1 MVFSAATFAAG
12 RRGWGGTSRGEA
24 RWGRPSRR
32 KETAGMTLFIPKSLV
47 RLADLCAGE
56 EGRYALT
63 GVRVIDL
70 EDGRF
75 RLEAT
80 DGKRLVIVHG
90 ESLAP
95 RVGASETFA
104 ALEAVANSG
113 TQTIVPAADWKRAL
127 RMGAKRLD
135 KVGLVINP
143 DFVTLAC
150 GSETLTARPVDGKFP
165 SVDMVLPKTPPL
177 VKFTVNPGA
186 LAGLLQA
193 ADALQPAEGVTV
205 WVYAPGKPIG
215 FTA

>member
-1 MVFSAATFAAG
+1 VK
-12 RRGWGGTSRGEA
+12 SRGAPHESKGDE
-24 RWGRPSRR
+24 WHD
-32 KETAGMTLFIPKSLV
+32 LFIPKSLV
-47 RLADLCAGE
+47 RLADLCAGD

-70 EDGRF
+70 EDGRY

-135 KVGLVINP
+135 KVGLVINSES
-143 DFVTLAC
+143 VTLAC
-150 GSETLTARPVDGKFP
+150 GAETLTARPVEGRFP
-165 SVDMVLPKTPPL
+165 SIDMVLPKTPPL

-186 LAGLLQA
+186 LAGLLHA

-205 WVYAPGKPIG
+205 WFYATGKPIG
-215 FTA
+215 FTAKNNDGVFFDALLVPLS

>member
-1 MVFSAATFAAG
+1 
-12 RRGWGGTSRGEA
+12 
-24 RWGRPSRR
+24 
-32 KETAGMTLFIPKSLV
+32 MTLFIPKTLV

-70 EDGRF
+70 EDGRY
-75 RLEAT
+75 RVEAT

-135 KVGLVINP
+135 KVGLVISTE
-143 DFVTLAC
+143 FVTLAC
-150 GSETLTARPVDGKFP
+150 GSETLTARPVEGRFP
-165 SVDMVLPKTPPL
+165 SIDMVLPKTPSL

-186 LAGLLQA
+186 LAGLLHA

-205 WVYAPGKPIG
+205 WFYAPGKPIG
-215 FTA
+215 FTAKNADGVFFDALLVPLS